1 MPRDQALVHPDARA
15 GAQALGG
22 IMPPKHRPTPDIPSA
37 LGFLLRP
44 WWLPFLL
51 FWVLTFG
58 AAYLVWLL
66 K

>member
-1 MPRDQALVHPDARA
+1 
-15 GAQALGG
+15 
-22 IMPPKHRPTPDIPSA
+22 MPPKHRPHPDIPSA